1 MGSILSNCDFQLPQ
15 TNYSNPHGLR
25 MLEKYYS
32 PEEIKRLSGYPTDI
46 AFKKSPGR
54 IRGRVSTLDES
65 DHDCQWQY
73 LEKG

>member
-1 MGSILSNCDFQLPQ
+1 
-15 TNYSNPHGLR
+15 

-46 AFKKSPGR
+46 AFKKSPDR